1 MPTTEQTLRRDA
13 RANRERILEAARAV
27 FADEG
32 VDGSVEQIAQRA
44 GVGMGTLYRRF
55 PTKHD
60 LVEAVIAE
68 SLGEFVA
75 AAENGLAEEDPWTGF
90 ALFVE
95 RVLELHAENRAL
107 RELLAG
113 TEHGEARDEVRRR
126 VRPLVRRLVERAQ
139 ADGSLRCRLRAGGHA
154 ARLHDR
160 RPRDRGV
167 ALRLARSLAAL
178 PRPPARRAP
187 RRGRDPP
194 SPRAAHA
201 AADEQASR
209 PRAAMSDG
217 NGTPT
222 VEIPDEGLQGR
233 ALTTVFVALM
243 LGMFLAALDQTIVST
258 ALPTIVGELG
268 GLDHLSWVVT
278 AYLLAATVS
287 TPLYGKLGDMLGRK
301 PVFIAAIVIFLAG
314 SMLSG
319 LSQTMLQLILFRA
332 LQGLGAGG
340 LIVGAQAILADIIPP
355 RRRGRYMGLM
365 GAVFAVSSVAG
376 PLLGGFLV
384 DNLSWR
390 WVFYVNM
397 PIGALALV
405 IVTTRL
411 HLHVPHTRHKIDYLG
426 AGLLAGGV
434 GALIL
439 MTTWGGNQYAW
450 DSPEI
455 IGLAV
460 GGAAMLVAFIWQ
472 ERRAAEPIIPL
483 TLFDSGTF
491 RLVTGMS
498 FMIGMAMFG
507 AIIYLPLFLQLVY
520 GASATSSGLRMIPL
534 MGGLLTAAILSGR
547 AITRFGRYKIFPL
560 VGTVVLVLGMFLLS
574 RLDVDSN
581 AWVASLYMA
590 IVGIG
595 LGLVMQVLVL
605 IVQNDA
611 RPQDIGVVTSTATF
625 FRSVGGS
632 FGVALFGAIFASRL
646 AGELSRLP
654 ADVIAKLGDVGAI
667 DPARAK
673 QLPPEV
679 RADFLQIFAN
689 ALHGVFLVGAVI
701 AIVPAVLAWF
711 LKEVPLRTTLGKG
724 APPIEES
731 LPEVP
736 VETEVRAAAR

>member
-1 MPTTEQTLRRDA
+1 VSEPRTNGA
-13 RANRERILEAARAV
+13 PAPAPAGNG
-27 FADEG
+27 G
-32 VDGSVEQIAQRA
+32 VD
-44 GVGMGTLYRRF
+44 
-55 PTKHD
+55 
-60 LVEAVIAE
+60 
-68 SLGEFVA
+68 
-75 AAENGLAEEDPWTGF
+75 
-90 ALFVE
+90 
-95 RVLELHAENRAL
+95 
-107 RELLAG
+107 
-113 TEHGEARDEVRRR
+113 
-126 VRPLVRRLVERAQ
+126 
-139 ADGSLRCRLRAGGHA
+139 
-154 ARLHDR
+154 
-160 RPRDRGV
+160 
-167 ALRLARSLAAL
+167 
-178 PRPPARRAP
+178 
-187 RRGRDPP
+187 
-194 SPRAAHA
+194 
-201 AADEQASR
+201 
-209 PRAAMSDG
+209 
-217 NGTPT
+217 
-222 VEIPDEGLQGR
+222 IPDEGLQGR

-301 PVFIAAIVIFLAG
+301 PVFIAAIVIFLTG

-319 LSQTMLQLILFRA
+319 LSQTMIQLILFRA

-405 IVTTRL
+405 LVVTRL
-411 HLHVPHTRHKIDYLG
+411 HLHVPHTRHRVDYLG

-450 DSPEI
+450 GSPEI
-455 IGLAV
+455 VGLAL
-460 GGAAMLVAFIWQ
+460 GGVAMLVAFIWQ

-483 TLFDSGTF
+483 KLFRSGTF
-491 RLVTGMS
+491 RLASGMG

-520 GASATSSGLRMIPL
+520 GASPTSSGLRMIPL
-534 MGGLLTAAILSGR
+534 MGGLLVAAIASGR
-547 AITRFGRYKIFPL
+547 AITRFGRYKVYPV
-560 VGTVVLVLGMFLLS
+560 VGTAVLVVGMFLLS
-574 RLDVDSN
+574 RLTADSA
-581 AWVASLYMA
+581 AWEASLFMLV
-590 IVGIG
+590 VGVG

-646 AGELSRLP
+646 AGELQRLP
-654 ADVIAKLGDVGAI
+654 ADVITRLGDVGAI

-679 RADFLQIFAN
+679 RTDFLQIFAN
-689 ALHGVFLVGAVI
+689 ALHGVFLVGMVV

-711 LKEVPLRTTLGKG
+711 LKEVPLRTTLGRS
-724 APPIEES
+724 ATPIEES
-731 LPEVP
+731 VPEVA
-736 VETEVRAAAR
+736 VEPEVRAVATR

>member
-1 MPTTEQTLRRDA
+1 MSEL
-13 RANRERILEAARAV
+13 
-27 FADEG
+27 G
-32 VDGSVEQIAQRA
+32 GQRA
-44 GVGMGTLYRRF
+44 AGSGTTR
-55 PTKHD
+55 PT
-60 LVEAVIAE
+60 A
-68 SLGEFVA
+68 
-75 AAENGLAEEDPWTGF
+75 
-90 ALFVE
+90 
-95 RVLELHAENRAL
+95 
-107 RELLAG
+107 
-113 TEHGEARDEVRRR
+113 
-126 VRPLVRRLVERAQ
+126 
-139 ADGSLRCRLRAGGHA
+139 
-154 ARLHDR
+154 
-160 RPRDRGV
+160 
-167 ALRLARSLAAL
+167 
-178 PRPPARRAP
+178 
-187 RRGRDPP
+187 
-194 SPRAAHA
+194 
-201 AADEQASR
+201 
-209 PRAAMSDG
+209 
-217 NGTPT
+217 

-314 SMLSG
+314 SMLAG
-319 LSQTMLQLILFRA
+319 LSQTMIQLILFRA

-340 LIVGAQAILADIIPP
+340 LIVGAQSILADIIPP

-405 IVTTRL
+405 IVITRL
-411 HLHVPHTRHKIDYLG
+411 HLHVPHTRHAIDYLG

-450 DSPEI
+450 GSPEI
-455 IGLAV
+455 VGLAL
-460 GGAAMLVAFIWQ
+460 GGVAMLVAFIWQ

-483 TLFDSGTF
+483 TLFESGTF
-491 RLVTGMS
+491 RLASGMG

-520 GASATSSGLRMIPL
+520 GASPTSSGLRMIPL

-574 RLDVDSN
+574 RLDADSD

-590 IVGIG
+590 IVGVG
-595 LGLVMQVLVL
+595 LGLIMQVLVL

-646 AGELSRLP
+646 ASELTRLP
-654 ADVIAKLGDVGAI
+654 ADVTAKLGDVGAI
-667 DPARAK
+667 DPARAR

-689 ALHGVFLVGAVI
+689 ALHGVFLWGMVI

-711 LKEVPLRTTLGKG
+711 LKEVPLRTTLGKA
-724 APPIEES
+724 APPVEES
-731 LPEVP
+731 VPEVP
-736 VETEVRAAAR
+736 VEPELRAAAR